1 MAVDDSAQVPD
12 SDNRVFHGREAT
24 VEIGDAISIGDGA
37 DDDVTETEFE
47 SQSLKESFD
56 NVTSVDRSGVIT
68 EITLTDP
75 EATVEI
81 QNTFGG
87 QVMTESPHDAVEIE
101 FTARFQDRDF
111 IEEITGPDNTID
123 VNGEFTRVSGG
134 TDIGSRPNRAILFRL
149 EKPRSD
155 GSNDVINYLMNN
167 AIFQQMGEIDL
178 AGDDAAEITG
188 TALCRVADRDVEDNF
203 SL

>member
-1 MAVDDSAQVPD
+1 MAVDDSAQVPG

-24 VEIGDAISIGDGA
+24 VRIGDAILIGDDANA
-37 DDDVTETEFE
+37 DLSKSDFE
-47 SQSLKESFD
+47 SQSLKTTFD
-56 NVTSVDRSGVIT
+56 EHANGNDRSGIIT

-81 QNTFGG
+81 QDTFGG
-87 QVMTESPHDAVEIE
+87 QVMTESPHEAVEIE
-101 FTARFQDRDF
+101 FTARFQDRSF
-111 IEEITGPDNTID
+111 IEEITGADNSID

-134 TDIGSRPNRAILFRL
+134 TRIGSRPNRAILFRL
-149 EKPRSD
+149 EKD
-155 GSNDVINYLMNN
+155 GDIINYLMNN
-167 AIFQQMGEIDL
+167 AIFQQMGEISL

-203 SL
+203 S

>member
-1 MAVDDSAQVPD
+1 MAVDDSAQVPG

-24 VEIGDAISIGDGA
+24 VRIGDAIRIGPDQS
-37 DDDVTETEFE
+37 DDLSRSEFE
-47 SQSLKESFD
+47 SQSLKTTFD
-56 NVTSVDRSGVIT
+56 EYANGNDRSGIIT

-81 QNTFGG
+81 QDTFGG
-87 QVMTESPHDAVEIE
+87 QVMTESPHEAVEIE
-101 FTARFQDRDF
+101 FTARFQDRSF
-111 IEEITGPDNTID
+111 IEEITGAGNSID

-134 TDIGSRPNRAILFRL
+134 TQIGSRPNRAILFRL
-149 EKPRSD
+149 EKD
-155 GSNDVINYLMNN
+155 GDIINYLMNN
-167 AIFQQMGEIDL
+167 AIFQQMGEISL

-203 SL
+203 S